1 MVGRYP
7 EDSNIIDFVQVKMLY
22 MAEEYANA
30 GNIAM
35 AEAMWLAID
44 KYMSGSVDILFKN
57 GVPYVYIDK
66 NDAVT
71 SDEKNKE

>member
-1 MVGRYP
+1 
-7 EDSNIIDFVQVKMLY
+7 
-22 MAEEYANA
+22 
-30 GNIAM
+30 M
-35 AEAMWLAID
+35 AEAMWLALD

-66 NDAVT
+66 NDAAT